1 LIWVYL
7 FLTFYMQRDLGFSP
21 VATGLGFLPMVAII
35 VATTTPVQN
44 WVLPRT
50 QAKPVVMA
58 GMSFGVIA
66 MLLFTRLS
74 THGSYAGQV
83 LPGLLL
89 AGLAAGCIFAP
100 AFSTG
105 TLGVEAKDAGVAAAM
120 VNTSMQIGGSVGI
133 ALLSTIFASAT
144 ASFARVHPG
153 PAAAA
158 VHGCTTGFAC
168 AAALFAAGLLIT
180 ALVLPATRQPANL
193 EQNFSRP

>member
-105 TLGVEAKDAGVAAAM
+105 TLGVKTQDAGVSAAM

-133 ALLSTIFASAT
+133 
-144 ASFARVHPG
+144 
-153 PAAAA
+153 
-158 VHGCTTGFAC
+158 
-168 AAALFAAGLLIT
+168 
-180 ALVLPATRQPANL
+180 
-193 EQNFSRP
+193 